1 MNRAQKQKCTL
12 FFTSFCWRPVFWLNP
27 HVRIQTKEGKQVSW
41 EQTQGSFVI
50 MNHTSYLDVFVFV
63 CSCPVKVLMGVRT
76 LMNYKLFNL
85 PVFGS
90 LCKMIGHYPVYFKA
104 ETHGS
109 FSVDQEK
116 MAPVMEDAANHLTS
130 GGTLSVFPEGQIS
143 KDPSTLQSFRR
154 GSFAMAKKHKLK
166 ITGMIM
172 HGCADC
178 WAKAAPMGGDPA
190 IVTVSLFDVM
200 DLAKESDD
208 IEVGEIAER
217 CQVIMEK
224 ELQELNALAAKRSGG
239 KKQN

>member
-1 MNRAQKQKCTL
+1 
-12 FFTSFCWRPVFWLNP
+12 
-27 HVRIQTKEGKQVSW
+27 
-41 EQTQGSFVI
+41 
-50 MNHTSYLDVFVFV
+50 
-63 CSCPVKVLMGVRT
+63 MGVRT

-217 CQVIMEK
+217 CQVR
-224 ELQELNALAAKRSGG
+224 QRTRDD
-239 KKQN
+239 